1 MNRIAFILKNSIR
14 CIPLIGILFV
24 AASCR
29 KPVPPMVIPQ
39 LVKAGEVRSY
49 SGLSAVTYPG
59 KILAASD
66 VKLAFRV
73 AGPILKFYAKEGE
86 FVRKG
91 QLLARLDPRDYQWQF
106 DATAAEYKQVK
117 AESDRIVE
125 LYNRHSVSPN
135 DYDKA
140 VAGLKRITAL
150 YNVHRNALEDTRL
163 KAPFDGYIQK
173 TYFDAY
179 EIVNQGLPVLSM
191 IDNDNFE
198 VNIDI
203 PSSDY
208 VRRSSFVKFS
218 CVADVYPGQEFP
230 LEFLEINQKA
240 NYNQLF
246 KVRFRLKQDKGLKL
260 AAGMSVSVT
269 IRYTPSSEELSIL
282 PVSALFERD
291 KQSFVWLYDDTNSVV
306 RMQPVEVTQ
315 VLKDGEAVVKSG
327 LRHGQVIIV
336 AGVNSLREGQQVKL
350 LPPVPKSNI
359 GGLL

>member
-1 MNRIAFILKNSIR
+1 MGRIALILKNSIR
-14 CIPLIGILFV
+14 CIPLTGILFV
-24 AASCR
+24 MASCR
-29 KPVPPMVIPQ
+29 QPAQPMVIPQ
-39 LVKAGEVRSY
+39 LVKAGEVKSY
-49 SGLSAVTYPG
+49 GGLSAVNYPG

-86 FVRKG
+86 YVRKG

-125 LYNRHSVSPN
+125 LYKRHSVSPN

-140 VAGLKRITAL
+140 IAALQRVAAL
-150 YNVHRNALEDTRL
+150 YNVHRNALEDTKL

-173 TYFDAY
+173 TYFDTY

-218 CVADVYPGQEFP
+218 CVADVYPGKEFP
-230 LEFLEINQKA
+230 LQFLEINQKA

-246 KVRFRLKQDKGLKL
+246 KVRFRLKQDKDLKL
-260 AAGMSVSVT
+260 AAGMSVNVT
-269 IRYTPSSEELSIL
+269 IHYTPSSEELSII
-282 PVSALFERD
+282 PISSLFQED
-291 KQSFVWLYDDTNSVV
+291 KQSFVWLYDDMNSLV
-306 RMQPVEVTQ
+306 RRQPVEVTQ
-315 VLKDGEAVVKSG
+315 VLKDGEVVVKSG

-336 AGVNSLREGQQVKL
+336 AGVNNLKEGEQVKL
-350 LPPVPKSNI
+350 LPATRKSNV